1 MEIDNVVKAGKKPR
15 AVGVMFVDENGMKHR
30 AILSKKGA
38 SEIIV
43 SSGAIGSPQLLMLS
57 GIGPKSELEKLKIPL
72 VLDNE
77 FVGRGM
83 ADNPLN
89 TIFIPTNGPVNQ
101 SLIQT
106 VGITK
111 MGVYIEASSG
121 FGQSKD
127 SIHCD
132 HGIASAEARTLFFMS
147 NVLQLIN

>member
-1 MEIDNVVKAGKKPR
+1 
-15 AVGVMFVDENGMKHR
+15 MKHR
-30 AILSKKGA
+30 AILSNKPG

-43 SSGAIGSPQLLMLS
+43 SSGAIGSPHLLMLS
-57 GIGPKSELEKLKIPL
+57 GIGPKTELEKLNIP
-72 VLDNE
+72 VVVDNE
-77 FVGRGM
+77 FVGRDM
-83 ADNPLN
+83 VDNPLN
-89 TIFIPTNGPVNQ
+89 TIFVPTNGPVNQ

-132 HGIASAEARTLFFMS
+132 HGIASAE
-147 NVLQLIN
+147 VLLKNTIFSLLSCFKTHVM